1 MIRNRFKNK
10 HTKALDGERT
20 CLLTGTPLPKEKL
33 IRFVIGPDG
42 SLCPDVAEKLGG
54 RGVWLTAEADVV
66 AKALTSKI
74 WHRGFKKAPTIAP
87 NFVENL
93 EHLLKD
99 RCLHLLGLANRA
111 GYVVFGFEKVKEAL
125 SNEDLIALVQATDG
139 SSAEEERLYSLAQN
153 LPVVKVL
160 SAEELGQI
168 LGRESCVHLALKKSK
183 LSQTVWDELCRL
195 NDFLKKE

>member
-1 MIRNRFKNK
+1 MIKNRFKNK
-10 HTKALDGERT
+10 HGKALDGERT

-54 RGVWLTAEADVV
+54 RGVWLTANADVV

-74 WHRGFKKAPTIAP
+74 WHRGFKKTPVIAP
-87 NFVENL
+87 DFVKNL
-93 EHLLKD
+93 ECLLKD

-111 GYVVFGFEKVKEAL
+111 GYVICGFEKIKQAIPA
-125 SNEDLIALVQATDG
+125 EDLFGLVQAEDG
-139 SSAEEERLYSLAQN
+139 SAAEEKRLSSLIKD
-153 LPVVKVL
+153 LPVIKAL
-160 SAEELGQI
+160 SSADLGQA
-168 LGRESCVHLALKKSK
+168 LGKDVCVHLALKKSK

>member
-42 SLCPDVAEKLGG
+42 ALCPDIAEKLGG
-54 RGVWLTAEADVV
+54 RGVWLTANADVV

-74 WHRGFKKAPTIAP
+74 WHRGFKKTPTIAP

-111 GYVVFGFEKVKEAL
+111 GCVVFGFEKIKDATTGG
-125 SNEDLIALVQATDG
+125 DLFALVQATDG
-139 SSAEEERLYSLAQN
+139 SAAEEERLQSLAKN
-153 LPVVKVL
+153 LPVVKAL
-160 SAEELGQI
+160 SAAELGQI
-168 LGRESCVHLALKKSK
+168 LGRETCVHLALKQSK

>member
-54 RGVWLTAEADVV
+54 RGVWLTASAEVV

-74 WHRGFKKAPTIAP
+74 WYRGFKKTPTIAP

-93 EHLLKD
+93 ERLLKD

-111 GYVVFGFEKVKEAL
+111 GYVVFGFEKVKEAVAG
-125 SNEDLIALVQATDG
+125 EDLFGLVQATDG
-139 SSAEEERLYSLAQN
+139 SPAEEERLQSLTKN
-153 LPVVKVL
+153 LPVIKIFL
-160 SAEELGQI
+160 AHELGQI
-168 LGRESCVHLALKKSK
+168 LGREMCVHLALKKSK

>member
-1 MIRNRFKNK
+1 MIKNRFKNK

-74 WHRGFKKAPTIAP
+74 WHRGFKKTPTIAP

-139 SSAEEERLYSLAQN
+139 SPAEEERLYSLAKD